1 MIGFG
6 SDEESVDE
14 ACGGAREAEGGDEA
28 ELVDIGGDNVGLLGE
43 LGGAAYDAVAAVGDI
58 GDQASA
64 VVEELERDVV
74 ADGDRVGLLA
84 AADTEIATET
94 AVERDTIVGQ
104 DSIPTTCCSDN

>member
-1 MIGFG
+1 MVGLSG
-6 SDEESVDE
+6 DEESVDE
-14 ACGGAREAEGGDEA
+14 ACGGARETKGGNEA
-28 ELVDIGGDNVGLLGE
+28 ELVDVGSDDVSLLGE

-58 GDQASA
+58 GNQASA